1 MATVSRRNLVKDPR
15 FAVLPNVWSTGTPSF
30 STTHVR
36 TDRTKSVKVDF
47 PTDDGSY
54 PAVWG
59 ADEFVITSGQTLHVG
74 AWVYEDDD
82 TGVVQ
87 VVRDAPRQEFQHNTV
102 RGWNWITRSFA
113 GPLTSEIYF
122 GVYHYGGYSLWFSDP
137 IAEIRTTA
145 LSSTDYFDA
154 LFPTETRVEDNATR
168 SYGWEGA
175 ANNSPSLQ
183 YDWELP
189 DATVYPE
196 DPLVLQPYCVGST
209 LIPPSISKPVNT
221 MSIVYTQSG
230 SVLPGGSTTVT
241 ATAQSGYVFPSSVPG
256 WTATGSNKVLN
267 FVVYWS
273 NPNCEVLGEM
283 IVWNRPED
291 QIFEI
296 GIDRGVLYVGSLAV
310 PWNGLT
316 DVTIKQEGGDIKSF
330 YMDGVKRQT
339 RVIPTDFAADINAF
353 TAPALFR
360 SCDGFNEINTGFV
373 VDNAPRKPFGLAYRS
388 LVGNGIKGKNFAYKI
403 HLIYNAFASS
413 GDKVNTS
420 ISDSSDPETYSW
432 TLTATPDRSI
442 DGNYG
447 AHYILDSREVPL
459 AKLSQIETILYGT
472 VSIAPRLPLPS
483 EIDTIIG

>member
-1 MATVSRRNLVKDPR
+1 
-15 FAVLPNVWSTGTPSF
+15 
-30 STTHVR
+30 
-36 TDRTKSVKVDF
+36 
-47 PTDDGSY
+47 
-54 PAVWG
+54 
-59 ADEFVITSGQTLHVG
+59 
-74 AWVYEDDD
+74 
-82 TGVVQ
+82 
-87 VVRDAPRQEFQHNTV
+87 
-102 RGWNWITRSFA
+102 
-113 GPLTSEIYF
+113 
-122 GVYHYGGYSLWFSDP
+122 
-137 IAEIRTTA
+137 
-145 LSSTDYFDA
+145 
-154 LFPTETRVEDNATR
+154 
-168 SYGWEGA
+168 
-175 ANNSPSLQ
+175 
-183 YDWELP
+183 
-189 DATVYPE
+189 
-196 DPLVLQPYCVGST
+196 
-209 LIPPSISKPVNT
+209 
-221 MSIVYTQSG
+221 
-230 SVLPGGSTTVT
+230 
-241 ATAQSGYVFPSSVPG
+241 
-256 WTATGSNKVLN
+256 
-267 FVVYWS
+267 
-273 NPNCEVLGEM
+273 M

-339 RVIPTDFAADINAF
+339 RVAPTDFAADINAF
-353 TAPALFR
+353 TAPTLFR

-472 VSIAPRLPLPS
+472 ASIAPRLPLPS

>member
-1 MATVSRRNLVKDPR
+1 M
-15 FAVLPNVWSTGTPSF
+15 
-30 STTHVR
+30 
-36 TDRTKSVKVDF
+36 
-47 PTDDGSY
+47 
-54 PAVWG
+54 
-59 ADEFVITSGQTLHVG
+59 
-74 AWVYEDDD
+74 
-82 TGVVQ
+82 
-87 VVRDAPRQEFQHNTV
+87 
-102 RGWNWITRSFA
+102 
-113 GPLTSEIYF
+113 
-122 GVYHYGGYSLWFSDP
+122 
-137 IAEIRTTA
+137 
-145 LSSTDYFDA
+145 FD
-154 LFPTETRVEDNATR
+154 
-168 SYGWEGA
+168 
-175 ANNSPSLQ
+175 Q
-183 YDWELP
+183 
-189 DATVYPE
+189 
-196 DPLVLQPYCVGST
+196 
-209 LIPPSISKPVNT
+209 I
-221 MSIVYTQSG
+221 
-230 SVLPGGSTTVT
+230 
-241 ATAQSGYVFPSSVPG
+241 
-256 WTATGSNKVLN
+256 GSNKVLN

-296 GIDRGVLYVGSLAV
+296 GLDRGVLYVGSLAV

-339 RVIPTDFAADINAF
+339 RVAPTDFAADINAF
-353 TAPALFR
+353 TAPTLFR

>member
-87 VVRDAPRQEFQHNTV
+87 VVRDAPHQEFQHNTV

-113 GPLTSEIYF
+113 GPLISEIYF

-137 IAEIRTTA
+137 IAEIRTIA

-189 DATVYPE
+189 ADFPTTLTNPTVVQTSCSGATQVVPTLTRPSNTSSVVYTQTGNVVAGGSTVVTATAQTGYILPTSQTDWIIAGNRKTATWVVFWANPNCTVPDATVYPE

-209 LIPPSISKPVNT
+209 LIPPSISRPVNT
-221 MSIVYTQSG
+221 ASIVYTQSG

-267 FVVYWS
+267 FVVYWY
-273 NPNCEVLGEM
+273 NPNCEVLG
-283 IVWNRPED
+283 
-291 QIFEI
+291 
-296 GIDRGVLYVGSLAV
+296 
-310 PWNGLT
+310 
-316 DVTIKQEGGDIKSF
+316 
-330 YMDGVKRQT
+330 
-339 RVIPTDFAADINAF
+339 
-353 TAPALFR
+353 
-360 SCDGFNEINTGFV
+360 
-373 VDNAPRKPFGLAYRS
+373 
-388 LVGNGIKGKNFAYKI
+388 
-403 HLIYNAFASS
+403 
-413 GDKVNTS
+413 
-420 ISDSSDPETYSW
+420 
-432 TLTATPDRSI
+432 
-442 DGNYG
+442 
-447 AHYILDSREVPL
+447 
-459 AKLSQIETILYGT
+459 
-472 VSIAPRLPLPS
+472 
-483 EIDTIIG
+483 